1 MYQTGRGAV
10 KLRATYEIENGEV
23 VITALPYQVSTT
35 RILEQIA
42 AQIDSKKM
50 NLIED
55 LRDES
60 DGENPVRIIV
70 VPRSNRVDKDALM
83 SHLFATTD
91 LQKNVR
97 VNLNVIGLSGRP
109 KVYDLREILKE
120 WITFRTQTVKRLSLI
135 HI

>member
-1 MYQTGRGAV
+1 
-10 KLRATYEIENGEV
+10 
-23 VITALPYQVSTT
+23 
-35 RILEQIA
+35 
-42 AQIDSKKM
+42 M

-97 VNLNVIGLSGRP
+97 VNLM
-109 KVYDLREILKE
+109 
-120 WITFRTQTVKRLSLI
+120 
-135 HI
+135 